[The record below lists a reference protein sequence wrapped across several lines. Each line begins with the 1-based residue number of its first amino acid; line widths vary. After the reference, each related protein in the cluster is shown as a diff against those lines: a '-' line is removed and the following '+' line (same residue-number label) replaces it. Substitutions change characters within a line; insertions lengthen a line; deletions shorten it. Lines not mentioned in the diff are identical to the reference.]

1 MKSKLLITLMTVLT
15 ATMGGGSDMSP
26 SIKDVKAK
34 YEAQL
39 LQMPGVVSVGIGRD
53 ENSQSIIVIGLESS
67 NPETESKL
75 PKKLE
80 GYPVRVQTVGK
91 IVAQ

>member
-1 MKSKLLITLMTVLT
+1 LKFNLLIILLVLP
-15 ATMGGGSDMSP
+15 AVAMGGDCDMSS
-26 SIKDVKAK
+26 SIKDVKTK

-53 ENSQSIIVIGLESS
+53 EHGNSAIIIGLDGP

-75 PKKLE
+75 PTMLE
-80 GYPVRVQTVGK
+80 GYPVTVHTVGK
-91 IVAQ
+91 IKAQ

>member
-1 MKSKLLITLMTVLT
+1 MLPAVAL
-15 ATMGGGSDMSP
+15 GGDNDMAP

-39 LQMPGVVSVGIGRD
+39 LQIPGVVSVGIGRD
-53 ENSQSIIVIGLESS
+53 ESGRPAIMIGLEGA

-75 PKKLE
+75 PPSLE
-80 GYPVRVQTVGK
+80 GYPVRVLTVGK
-91 IVAQ
+91 IKAQ

>member
-1 MKSKLLITLMTVLT
+1 MKFQLLIIVMAVI
-15 ATMGGGSDMSP
+15 AAAMGGSCDMSP

-39 LQMPGVVSVGIGRD
+39 LQVPGVVSVGIGRD
-53 ENSQSIIVIGLESS
+53 ESGQPVIVIGLESS

-75 PKKLE
+75 PKRLE
-80 GYPVRVQTVGK
+80 GYPVRVHTVGK
-91 IVAQ
+91 IVSQ

>member
-1 MKSKLLITLMTVLT
+1 LKFKLLIIWLLWPAVV
-15 ATMGGGSDMSP
+15 MGGEGAMSP

-39 LQMPGVVSVGIGRD
+39 LQLPGVVSVGIGRD
-53 ENSQSIIVIGLESS
+53 ENGQAAIIIGLESP

-75 PKKLE
+75 PTNLE
-80 GYPVRVQTVGK
+80 GYPVKVRIVGE
-91 IVAQ
+91 IRAQ